1 MNAACSSVQFSW
13 IVFGMR
19 KKLPEAI
26 VGPDQE
32 EGKDHGADAKTS
44 TSLAGETPLDVV
56 EDRARVSENCLK

>member
-1 MNAACSSVQFSW
+1 
-13 IVFGMR
+13 MR